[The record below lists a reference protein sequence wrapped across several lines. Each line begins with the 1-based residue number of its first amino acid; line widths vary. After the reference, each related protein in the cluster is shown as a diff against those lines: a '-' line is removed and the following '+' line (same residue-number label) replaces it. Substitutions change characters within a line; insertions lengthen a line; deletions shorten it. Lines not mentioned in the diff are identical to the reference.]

1 MLEKNDELENI
12 MYSLIVF
19 EIFSSVVV
27 FGFVYDTRI
36 NTKYRAASAVIGI
49 LLNLCISIPS
59 LVLLSNLMR
68 QTEDYNAFISIAG
81 PEIELKHEQLVSCV
95 GEEQMSKVIG
105 NVYKTKEYSPF
116 QQ

>member
-1 MLEKNDELENI
+1 
-12 MYSLIVF
+12 
-19 EIFSSVVV
+19 
-27 FGFVYDTRI
+27 
-36 NTKYRAASAVIGI
+36 
-49 LLNLCISIPS
+49 
-59 LVLLSNLMR
+59 MR

-105 NVYKTKEYSPF
+105 NVYKTKEYSPV